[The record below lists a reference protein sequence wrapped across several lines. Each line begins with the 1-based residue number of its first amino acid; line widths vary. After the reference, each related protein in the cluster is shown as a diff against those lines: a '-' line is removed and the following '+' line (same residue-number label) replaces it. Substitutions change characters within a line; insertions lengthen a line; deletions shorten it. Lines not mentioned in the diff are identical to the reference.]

1 MSLIVTRKISKI
13 MRSKKILIDTSMW
26 IEYFQNR
33 SHELSKRVDEY
44 LSQSKVYVP
53 RVVIAEL
60 IRNSRSGKETS
71 IIERFVEAF
80 NIVDQNE
87 ETWIKAGHLSH
98 QLKRD
103 GKNVNLID
111 CYLAVI
117 AMDNDCEIL
126 TLGRQFEDIREIMDI
141 QLLTFEK

>member
-1 MSLIVTRKISKI
+1 LIAKRKKSHV
-13 MRSKKILIDTSMW
+13 MRAEKVLIDTSIW

-33 SHELSKRVDEY
+33 SHALSKRVDEY
-44 LSQSKVYVP
+44 LSRSKVCVP

-60 IRNSRSGKETS
+60 IQSSRSKKETS

-98 QLKRD
+98 QLKKE
-103 GKNVNLID
+103 GKNVNLMD

-117 AMDNDCEIL
+117 AKDNDCQIL
-126 TLGRQFEDIREIMDI
+126 TVGRQFEDIREILDI
-141 QLLTFEK
+141 HLLTLET

>member
-1 MSLIVTRKISKI
+1 
-13 MRSKKILIDTSMW
+13 MRAEKVLIDTSIW
-26 IEYFQNR
+26 IEYLQNR
-33 SHELSKRVDEY
+33 SHLLSKRVDEY
-44 LSQSKVYVP
+44 LSQSKVFVP

-60 IRNSRSGKETS
+60 IQSSRSKKETS

-80 NIVDQNE
+80 NIVDQNQ

-98 QLKRD
+98 QLKKE
-103 GKNVNLID
+103 GKNVNLMD

-117 AMDNDCEIL
+117 AKDNDCQIL

-141 QLLTFEK
+141 QLLTLGK

>member
-1 MSLIVTRKISKI
+1 
-13 MRSKKILIDTSMW
+13 MRAEKVLIDTPIW

-33 SHELSKRVDEY
+33 SQVLSKRVDEY
-44 LSQSKVYVP
+44 LSRSKVFVP

-60 IRNSRSGKETS
+60 IQSSRSAKETS

-80 NIVDQNE
+80 HVVDQNE

-98 QLKRD
+98 QLKKN
-103 GKNVNLID
+103 GKSVRLKD

-117 AMDNDCEIL
+117 AKDNDCHIL
-126 TLGRQFEDIREIMDI
+126 TLGRQFEDIRNILDI
-141 QLLTFEK
+141 QLLTLET

>member
-1 MSLIVTRKISKI
+1 
-13 MRSKKILIDTSMW
+13 MRAKKVLIDTSIW

-33 SHELSKRVDEY
+33 SPELSKRVDEY
-44 LSQSKVYVP
+44 LSQSKVFVP
-53 RVVIAEL
+53 RVIIAEL
-60 IRNSRSGKETS
+60 IQSSQSKKETS

-98 QLKRD
+98 QLKKD
-103 GKNVNLID
+103 GKCVNLID

-117 AMDNDCEIL
+117 AMDNDCQIL
-126 TLGRQFEDIREIMDI
+126 TLGRQFEAIRGILDI
-141 QLLTFEK
+141 QLLTLET

>member
-1 MSLIVTRKISKI
+1 
-13 MRSKKILIDTSMW
+13 MRAKKVLIDTSIW

-33 SHELSKRVDEY
+33 SRVLSKRVDEY
-44 LSQSKVYVP
+44 LSQSKVFVP

-60 IRNSRSGKETS
+60 IQSSRSTKETS
-71 IIERFVEAF
+71 VIERFIEAF

-98 QLKRD
+98 QLKKE
-103 GKNVNLID
+103 GENVHLID

-117 AMDNDCEIL
+117 AKDNDCHIL
-126 TLGRQFEDIREIMDI
+126 TLDRQFEDIRKIIDI
-141 QLLTFEK
+141 QLLTLETLETE